1 MLVPAA
7 LSLLTACGGGVQA
20 KVNTGESSESASS
33 NEAGGG
39 GGGGNASPQ
48 FKFNRKKPWMQP
60 PGPIAGKWK
69 TTAQPPDM
77 VIEITT
83 NGSKAVGRI
92 VTLGDGGKRHYSV
105 GEEILN
111 LEVNDYGHWVGQLH
125 WKSLAGGDRKE
136 YIRFVAT
143 PDELDAI
150 MTTDAAF
157 KHMPKVR

>member
-1 MLVPAA
+1 
-7 LSLLTACGGGVQA
+7 
-20 KVNTGESSESASS
+20 
-33 NEAGGG
+33 
-39 GGGGNASPQ
+39 
-48 FKFNRKKPWMQP
+48 MQP

-69 TTAQPPDM
+69 TTSNPGDM

-83 NGSKAVGRI
+83 NGNKATGRI
-92 VTLGDGGKRHYSV
+92 VNVGDGAKRHWSN
-105 GEEILN
+105 GEQILD

-157 KHMPKVR
+157 KHMPRVR